1 MHNKKEDIYIIL
13 NWARGNGY
21 GNQKTVRRGYH
32 GRYGLEKI
40 FEDLNLIEGN
50 ENDIGPAV
58 RANE

>member
-1 MHNKKEDIYIIL
+1 LGRRKWIRKS
-13 NWARGNGY
+13 R
-21 GNQKTVRRGYH
+21 TVRRGT
-32 GRYGLEKI
+32 LADTDLKT

>member
-1 MHNKKEDIYIIL
+1 MDTEIKNCL
-13 NWARGNGY
+13 AGY
-21 GNQKTVRRGYH
+21 S